1 VGIGLSWF
9 AQIQIKGSEG
19 TLSGEELA
27 RGGLLTGLSVA
38 ILYGAYLVSGNM
50 ALYTQSRATAND
62 FLALIQQD
70 EDLKAF
76 VLTIPIGERPPSGQ
90 ERDQVEAL
98 HNMVVPPA
106 EVGEYT
112 MFRNN
117 PLFQLIRAGGKDIKL
132 NEQRISTEFVQ
143 GVYYTK
149 IEYRAATPFN
159 IFEFNIVVAG
169 QDVEV
174 GGIKRRQWFIV
185 RRATGLNESI
195 PIGSSDK
202 GREVFRQTA
211 LAEKVLLKFIE
222 TMDANKLK
230 DAFLQMQPPQE
241 REALSKQKVLDS
253 PAYTSFVRGK
263 ELGVDEMWTPS
274 GDEGREIRKVVA
286 NLFNPEAT
294 RVVASA
300 PTMAI
305 YSFSQISRTA
315 PRYRAEDDRFSVRFD
330 VRLLVRE
337 SSFPMPRFIG
347 EAAIVIEG
355 PQDAK
360 EEDQLRV
367 REIKMYRAAKPPVE
381 DKGGPGR
388 DKR

>member
-1 VGIGLSWF
+1 
-9 AQIQIKGSEG
+9 
-19 TLSGEELA
+19 
-27 RGGLLTGLSVA
+27 
-38 ILYGAYLVSGNM
+38 
-50 ALYTQSRATAND
+50 
-62 FLALIQQD
+62 
-70 EDLKAF
+70 
-76 VLTIPIGERPPSGQ
+76 
-90 ERDQVEAL
+90 
-98 HNMVVPPA
+98 
-106 EVGEYT
+106 
-112 MFRNN
+112 
-117 PLFQLIRAGGKDIKL
+117 
-132 NEQRISTEFVQ
+132 
-143 GVYYTK
+143 
-149 IEYRAATPFN
+149 
-159 IFEFNIVVAG
+159 
-169 QDVEV
+169 
-174 GGIKRRQWFIV
+174 
-185 RRATGLNESI
+185 
-195 PIGSSDK
+195 
-202 GREVFRQTA
+202 
-211 LAEKVLLKFIE
+211 
-222 TMDANKLK
+222 MDANKLK